1 METGRLMRVGLVIDE
16 LDPRRGGMAQ
26 WCWQFVEAV
35 AKLGY
40 ELHVVSQGF
49 GCEAMPS
56 SVICHTVPRTKSR
69 VAFADAAAEI
79 VRSLELDVVHDTGT
93 GWQFDILQPHGGSHA
108 GWLRRR
114 LDMYPSWVR
123 ALKRPLDALL
133 PRHRDFD
140 RHWRRQY
147 SVSWKPGKIFVA
159 LSEMVAD
166 DFVCLH
172 RIRPEQIEI
181 VYNGVDCRRFSP
193 AHRARDREIVRRQ
206 HGISE
211 ESLVLLLAAH
221 NFRLKGVPELLRVAG
236 RLVANGGPIHVAIAG
251 GKRVKNWQQAANRL
265 GLEKR
270 VTFFGTVT
278 DMVPYYAAADA
289 YVHPTYYDP
298 CSLVLLEAA
307 ASGLPIVTTRSH
319 NGAAELFR
327 KGHEILTVNDPRDA
341 AGLYEC
347 VESLFDERVRSR
359 LGAAARR
366 VALRH
371 PFERNVAEILAL
383 YERFADRRLAA

>member
-16 LDPRRGGMAQ
+16 LDRRRGGMAQ

-35 AKLGY
+35 AKLDY

-49 GCEAMPS
+49 GCGAMPLR
-56 SVICHTVPRTKSR
+56 VTCHTVPRTRSR
-69 VAFADAAAEI
+69 IAFADAADEI
-79 VRSLELDVVHDTGT
+79 VRSLELDVVHDTGI

-108 GWLRRR
+108 GWLERR
-114 LDMYPSWVR
+114 LEIYPSWVR
-123 ALKRPLDALL
+123 AVKRPLDALL

-147 SVSWKPGKIFVA
+147 SVGRKPGQIFVA

-166 DFVCLH
+166 DFVRLH

-181 VYNGVDCRRFSP
+181 VYNGVDCQRFSP
-193 AHRARDREIVRRQ
+193 DHRAQYRESVRRRY
-206 HGISE
+206 GISE

-236 RLVANGGPIHVAIAG
+236 RIVANGGPVHVAIAG
-251 GKRVKNWQQAANRL
+251 GKRLKNWQHAANRL

-270 VTFFGTVT
+270 VTFFGKVA

-307 ASGLPIVTTRSH
+307 ASGLPIVTTRRC
-319 NGAAELFR
+319 NGAVELFR
-327 KGHEILTVNDPRDA
+327 EGESILTAQEPSDHDALYRHVHELLDPALRA
-341 AGLYEC
+341 K
-347 VESLFDERVRSR
+347 
-359 LGAAARR
+359 LGSAARQ
-366 VALRH
+366 VALQH
-371 PFERNVAEILAL
+371 PFETNVAEILSL
-383 YERFADRRLAA
+383 YETRAGRRAAA

>member
-1 METGRLMRVGLVIDE
+1 MMRVGLVIDE

-26 WCWQFVEAV
+26 WCWQFVGAV
-35 AKLGY
+35 ARLGY
-40 ELHVVSQGF
+40 DLHVVSQGF
-49 GCEAMPS
+49 GCDAMPPR
-56 SVICHTVPRTKSR
+56 VTCHTVPRTKSR
-69 VAFADAAAEI
+69 VAFAEAAAEI
-79 VRSLELDVVHDTGT
+79 VRDLEVDVVHDTGI

-108 GWLRRR
+108 GWLQRR
-114 LDMYPSWVR
+114 LDMYPPLVR
-123 ALKRPLDALL
+123 AVKRPLDALF

-140 RHWRRQY
+140 RHWQRQY
-147 SVSWKPGKIFVA
+147 SVSGRPDKTFVA

-166 DFVCLH
+166 DFVRLH
-172 RIRPEQIEI
+172 RIPPEQIEI

-193 AHRARDREIVRRQ
+193 DHRARHREIIRRQ
-206 HGISE
+206 HGVNE

-236 RLVANGGPIHVAIAG
+236 RLVANGRPIHVAIAG
-251 GKRVKNWQQAANRL
+251 GKRLRKWQRAANRL
-265 GLEKR
+265 GLANR
-270 VTFFGTVT
+270 MTFFGTVA
-278 DMVPYYAAADA
+278 DMVPYFSAADA

-327 KGHEILTVNDPRDA
+327 EGAEILTVNDPRDA
-341 AGLYEC
+341 SGLYQCIEA
-347 VESLFDERVRSR
+347 LFDDRVRSR
-359 LGAAARR
+359 LGAAARS

-371 PFERNVAEILAL
+371 PFERNVSEILAL
-383 YERFADRRLAA
+383 YERAASRRLAA

>member
-1 METGRLMRVGLVIDE
+1 MEASRLMRIGFVIDE
-16 LDPRRGGMAQ
+16 LDSRRGGMGQ
-26 WCWQFVEAV
+26 WCWQFVTAV
-35 AKLGY
+35 AKQAY

-49 GCEAMPS
+49 GDDALPPC
-56 SVICHTVPRTKSR
+56 VIRHTVPRTKSR
-69 VAFADAAAEI
+69 ESFAEAAAGI
-79 VRSLELDVVHDTGT
+79 LLDLDLDVVHDTGI
-93 GWQFDILQPHGGSHA
+93 GWHFDIFQPHGGSHA

-114 LDMYPSWVR
+114 LDMYPPWIR
-123 ALKRPLDALL
+123 AVKRPVDALL

-147 SVSWKPGKIFVA
+147 AAGRTSEKIFVA

-166 DFVCLH
+166 DFVRLH
-172 RIRPEQIEI
+172 GIRAEQIKL

-193 AHRARDREIVRRQ
+193 DHRLLHRETVRRQ
-206 HGISE
+206 HGISD

-236 RLVANGGPIHVAIAG
+236 RLVANGRPVHVAVAG
-251 GKRVKNWQQAANRL
+251 GKRVKQWQLAANRL
-265 GLEKR
+265 GLAKR
-270 VTFFGTVT
+270 VTFAGTVA
-278 DMVPYYAAADA
+278 DMVLCYAAADA

-307 ASGLPIVTTRSH
+307 ASGLPIVTTRH
-319 NGAAELFR
+319 NNGAAELFR
-327 KGHEILTVNDPRDA
+327 EGSEILTVNDPRDA
-341 AGLYEC
+341 EGLYQSIET
-347 VESLFDERVRSR
+347 LFDERVRSD
-359 LGAAARR
+359 LGAAART

-383 YERFADRRLAA
+383 YEKSAGRRLAA